1 MTCSPTSPSAS
12 TAAPTANSSFES
24 AALAA
29 KPAVLASLQSTKQC
43 PTLRRMCGNSVCL
56 PLTEALIGANFAHEE
71 QLYGR
76 TAA

>member
-1 MTCSPTSPSAS
+1 MQPYQPLCEHCRSHSQFIFRVGCP
-12 TAAPTANSSFES
+12 
-24 AALAA
+24 LAA

-56 PLTEALIGANFAHEE
+56 PLTEPLIGANFAHEE